1 VLCKKLKGVVFLK
14 HGHGVDEAEAA
25 EATLVLNMIFLVKNG
40 PQYPE
45 KAPKTSHCLAM
56 LYFLREDGVK
66 VTYFCIHLEIVL
78 QNSSFFAAD
87 YS

>member
-1 VLCKKLKGVVFLK
+1 MTT
-14 HGHGVDEAEAA
+14 DEAEAA
-25 EATLVLNMIFLVKNG
+25 EAVVVLNTIFLVKNG

-66 VTYFCIHLEIVL
+66 VISAYLLNYLCYVVH
-78 QNSSFFAAD
+78 QKASQQCKHQD
-87 YS
+87 